1 MSPSGGRDQTFLPRT
16 RAVLLDITVSMGF
29 SSIPLPSTGKL
40 PSTTA
45 GELSPKS
52 FSPDFP
58 MASSAPDR
66 ENFALQLTEMPT
78 PRSLSLGFFA
88 QPSSPAFFRSSFVAL
103 FLPDDNRMLNIYF
116 CSCLALT
123 QMATGAACTCPLS
136 LSEGRPSDLQ
146 TFRPGFAVTFY
157 STELSLLD

>member
-1 MSPSGGRDQTFLPRT
+1 MSLSGGRDQTFLPRT

-66 ENFALQLTEMPT
+66 ENSALQLTEMPT
-78 PRSLSLGFFA
+78 PRSLSLFFLHSLPA
-88 QPSSPAFFRSSFVAL
+88 LHFSSAHL
-103 FLPDDNRMLNIYF
+103 LLYF
-116 CSCLALT
+116 CQMITGCSISIFVLVLHRHKWPQVLPVPAPYHCLK
-123 QMATGAACTCPLS
+123 G
-136 LSEGRPSDLQ
+136 DLQ